1 MSGNLCR
8 QVREEID
15 QTELQQA
22 LSAGSEAHVTSCA
35 ACGTFRSERVRL
47 REIVG
52 GLQPVTAPDD
62 FEMRLRARIARERDA
77 PRQPFIFRFVM
88 STPAIVVA
96 AVLVIVVGA
105 VVFMTQKSRPQDST
119 VVADN
124 SNQRTNSNSAPATLA
139 KDKKPELP
147 PPSPAGNDDVIK
159 SKTPTVVKNRPKP
172 NEPVTAGQ
180 QVDDFAIRSAAPV
193 RIIDRAGE
201 VSLTAPTK
209 PLIVTMYDEHGGT
222 RQIQL
227 PPISFGS
234 QRLTGNRTQVS
245 MTNSKDW

>member
-15 QTELQQA
+15 QTELRQA
-22 LSAGSEAHVTSCA
+22 LSAGSEAHVASCG
-35 ACGTFRSERVRL
+35 ACETFRNERVRL

-62 FEMRLRARIARERDA
+62 FEMRLRARIARERDL

-105 VVFMTQKSRPQDST
+105 VVFRRQMSRPQNST
-119 VVADN
+119 VVASNNN
-124 SNQRTNSNSAPATLA
+124 SNPQTVIPA
-139 KDKKPELP
+139 KDLNPELP
-147 PPSPAGNDDVIK
+147 PSGPPLIADVVK
-159 SKTPTVVKNRPKP
+159 SKPPMVPVKTTPKLNL
-172 NEPVTAGQ
+172 PVNARQ
-180 QVDDFAIRSAAPV
+180 QVDDFSVKAAPPV
-193 RIIDRAGE
+193 RISVDRAGE

-222 RQIQL
+222 RKIQL
-227 PPISFGS
+227 PAISFGS